1 MENFITQELVE
12 KLQIATVIIQSID
25 KSTQIILF
33 IKKKKKNKRVEKKFK
48 SLNQR
53 ANHSKS

>member
-12 KLQIATVIIQSID
+12 KLQIATVIIQSIAL
-25 KSTQIILF
+25 STQIILF
-33 IKKKKKNKRVEKKFK
+33 FIIEKKNKRVEKKFK